1 MYGMTL
7 FCNIDSTVCVCVYTA
22 LFVYLYTYMLKN
34 RPRHINSCYF
44 RVGITSHIFLFQHL
58 IFRQEVDITLHFL
71 KLNNLTAR
79 SSLTSVLAAPPQVSS
94 TFFKTLL

>member
-1 MYGMTL
+1 M
-7 FCNIDSTVCVCVYTA
+7 FASSSVFVCVCVYTV

-44 RVGITSHIFLFQHL
+44 RVGITNHIFLFQHL
-58 IFRQEVDITLHFL
+58 VFRQEVDITLHFL